1 VADVSGLVILLAIGA
16 VLDIIRKAR
25 ERQARRIELPPP
37 RPRPPVVALPT
48 ELPDRRMRGDWRG
61 VREQAGPIGRRP
73 DRALESDEEIE
84 EEGESLEVEP
94 TVRSL
99 EEVRAPYE
107 RPVVDLDDESVLAV
121 ARRLREVEARDR
133 PHTIA
138 DHRRFDERVRQAA
151 AAAPSVSRV
160 PTRAAMREAFKWR
173 EILGRPVGWRDE

>member
-1 VADVSGLVILLAIGA
+1 
-16 VLDIIRKAR
+16 
-25 ERQARRIELPPP
+25 
-37 RPRPPVVALPT
+37 
-48 ELPDRRMRGDWRG
+48 

-107 RPVVDLDDESVLAV
+107 RPVVDLDDASVLAV

-151 AAAPSVSRV
+151 AAPPPESRV
-160 PTRAAMREAFKWR
+160 PTRAALREAFKWR